1 MEDKTDGLDTVIYD
15 LQLPFFSQNINATK
29 CSTTGNQWL
38 SCGLLLH
45 TWFYNIDSINDSHFY
60 NLCF

>member
-1 MEDKTDGLDTVIYD
+1 MEVPVEDKTDGLDTVIYD

-38 SCGLLLH
+38 FLWFIATYMVLLH
-45 TWFYNIDSINDSHFY
+45 RQHK
-60 NLCF
+60 